1 VCQRHVWGEAM
12 SMSPRLLRPR
22 ATGFNPRSIPGL
34 ALWLDA
40 SDSSSYT
47 IATGVSEWRDKSG
60 NERTFSQSTGNNQPT
75 VSANAQNGKTAL
87 TFDGTNDSFSGPA
100 TFSLT
105 STHSVFVVT
114 NPTVRKVASFLSGA
128 VGAELI
134 YGDGSASFSGS
145 KFGAFGLARAVYGGG
160 TITTGAYQVVS
171 VVCSGSTMP
180 TDLSMWTNGSGGA
193 VSVVTAGTAP
203 VAAITAP
210 LAIGSAGGTFWNG
223 SVGEMLIYS
232 RALNNT
238 ERLMVER
245 GLGKK
250 WGITVA

>member
-1 VCQRHVWGEAM
+1 MA
-12 SMSPRLLRPR
+12 MSPRLLRPR
-22 ATGFNPRSIPGL
+22 ATGFDPKSISGL

-60 NERTFSQSTGNNQPT
+60 NNRTFSQSTGNNQPT
-75 VSANAQNGKTAL
+75 VAANAQNGKTAF
-87 TFDGTNDSFSGPA
+87 TFDGTNDSFSGPF

-114 NPTVRKVASFLSGA
+114 NPAVRKVASFLAGA
-128 VGAELI
+128 TAIELI

-145 KFGAFGLARAVYGGG
+145 KFGVFGVGRAVYGGG

-171 VVCSGSTMP
+171 AVCSGSTMP
-180 TDLSMWTNGSGGA
+180 TNLSMWTNGSGGA
-193 VSVVTAGTAP
+193 VSVETSGTDP
-203 VAAITAP
+203 VAALTAP
-210 LAIGSAGGTFWNG
+210 LTIGTSAASQFWNG
-223 SVGEMLIYS
+223 SIGEMLIYS

>member
-1 VCQRHVWGEAM
+1 M
-12 SMSPRLLRPR
+12 RPR
-22 ATGFNPRSIPGL
+22 ATGFNPKSISGL

-60 NERTFSQSTGNNQPT
+60 NGRTFSQSTGNNQPT
-75 VSANAQNGKTAL
+75 VSANAQNGKTAI
-87 TFDGTNDSFSGPA
+87 TFDGTNDYFSGPS

-114 NPTVRKVASFLSGA
+114 NPSVRKIASFLAGSTA
-128 VGAELI
+128 IELI

-145 KFGAFGLARAVYGGG
+145 KFGVFGVGRAVYGGG

-180 TDLSMWTNGSGGA
+180 TDLLMWTNGSGGA
-193 VSVVTAGTAP
+193 VSVVTSGTAP
-203 VAAITAP
+203 VAALTAP
-210 LAIGSAGGTFWNG
+210 LTIGTSASSQFWNG
-223 SVGEMLIYS
+223 SIGEVLIYS
-232 RALNNT
+232 RSLNNT